1 MMAVLTLSLTFDMCA
16 SMSERSYNA
25 QHIGTAPST
34 DNYDKPNKFHP
45 SEVPD
50 FLPDYDFIFDGLY
63 CHIYEND
70 KNKVEITYRY
80 GDASLNKFYVA
91 GDLIIPSSV
100 KYEGKEYGTG
110 EFADAL
116 CDDAEIRNKKI
127 WDAFSHLSE
136 VQKRRMMM
144 LAAGLSMREI
154 ARREDKD
161 IKTIR
166 ESIEAARKKF
176 LKFY

>member
-1 MMAVLTLSLTFDMCA
+1 MELCVV
-16 SMSERSYNA
+16 
-25 QHIGTAPST
+25 H
-34 DNYDKPNKFHP
+34 FH
-45 SEVPD
+45 
-50 FLPDYDFIFDGLY
+50 
-63 CHIYEND
+63 
-70 KNKVEITYRY
+70 
-80 GDASLNKFYVA
+80 A
-91 GDLIIPSSV
+91 II
-100 KYEGKEYGTG
+100 KEYGTG
-110 EFADAL
+110 EFTDAL
-116 CDDAEIRNKKI
+116 YDDTEIRNQKI
-127 WDAFSHLSE
+127 RDAFSHLSE